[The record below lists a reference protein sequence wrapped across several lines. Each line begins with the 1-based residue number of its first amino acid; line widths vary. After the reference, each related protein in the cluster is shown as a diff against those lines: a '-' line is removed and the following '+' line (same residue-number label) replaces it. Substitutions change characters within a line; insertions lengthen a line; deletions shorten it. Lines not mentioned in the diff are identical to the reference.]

1 MIHAGSLVS
10 DASRKIAKIE
20 YDYNNN
26 PVRIQFTNGNVTKYI
41 YSATGEKM
49 RVIYQTAVANINVA
63 IGETRELITNEL
75 VNKKEET
82 VDYLLGG
89 AFTLKN
95 GRIDKYQFE
104 EGYCQAKRYN
114 NTMDDFT
121 FCYYDQDHLGNI
133 RQVTEADG
141 TKKGA
146 IIQKMNYYPFGAEF
160 CDNGVKSYVQ
170 SRKYNGKEFDHMHG
184 LNTYDYGARQYNP
197 VTARWD
203 RMDPLCEKHYDKK
216 PYMYC
221 ANNPVRFLDPDGR
234 DYYRSDDGA
243 VFGQEGNA
251 NFVNSGGVKYR
262 NIGETFSVY
271 QSGIRYDYNQGQ
283 LTNVTDVNPE
293 FNLEGGQYIPKSFVT
308 DDGTKVGV
316 TFKYTSSTGGNGD
329 KALDSQAVSL
339 LISGVNEANK
349 DGANITSI
357 DVSTTTTGKHSSNKS
372 RHYVK
377 NGAKAI
383 DIDMVNNVPVK
394 NSKSREKVNQ
404 LQKGIDKTG
413 NAHQNIGPEIQ
424 IGVNRHVGGHDNHIH
439 FDAL

>member
-1 MIHAGSLVS
+1 M
-10 DASRKIAKIE
+10 
-20 YDYNNN
+20 
-26 PVRIQFTNGNVTKYI
+26 
-41 YSATGEKM
+41 
-49 RVIYQTAVANINVA
+49 
-63 IGETRELITNEL
+63 
-75 VNKKEET
+75 
-82 VDYLLGG
+82 
-89 AFTLKN
+89 KN
-95 GRIDKYQFE
+95 GKIDKILFDG
-104 EGYCQAKRYN
+104 GYAQDTSANSTTDK
-114 NTMDDFT
+114 FA
-121 FCYYDQDHLGNI
+121 FYYSNQDHLGNN
-133 RQVTEADG
+133 REVVDANGVVQQVT
-141 TKKGA
+141 
-146 IIQKMNYYPFGAEF
+146 NYYPFGAPYVDATAVK
-160 CDNGVKSYVQ
+160 CDSLQPY
-170 SRKYNGKEFDHMHG
+170 KYNGKELDLMHG
-184 LNTYDYGARQYNP
+184 LNTYDYGARQHDP
-197 VTARWD
+197 ILCRWD
-203 RMDPLCEKHYDKK
+203 RIDPLCEKHYDKTT
-216 PYMYC
+216 YMYC

-243 VFGQEGNA
+243 VFWQEGNA